1 MQNVPQSLRPTGLSN
16 IEIERGRQV
25 ALPLCHPK
33 FDLWR
38 GLPPPF
44 TYGRKPVL
52 DYAGKALFPE
62 LVILR
67 LLQKWGWDG
76 VWVSSYGGVK
86 FLRDMPQDTS
96 LSNAVALPPERQ
108 VLFDKIQVT
117 AGIKGGC
124 FDVMAWQGDLVLFLE
139 AKRRGHDRLRD
150 SQRRWIKG
158 VLSIGLTTDALMI
171 VEWEFSGTKR
181 G

>member
-1 MQNVPQSLRPTGLSN
+1 M
-16 IEIERGRQV
+16 
-25 ALPLCHPK
+25 
-33 FDLWR
+33 
-38 GLPPPF
+38 
-44 TYGRKPVL
+44 
-52 DYAGKALFPE
+52 
-62 LVILR
+62 
-67 LLQKWGWDG
+67 
-76 VWVSSYGGVK
+76 SSYGGVK

-150 SQRRWIKG
+150 SQRRCDEKASFDRTYHRRTNDRGVG
-158 VLSIGLTTDALMI
+158 VLGHEARLGSVWHERAERNNRLRSSTFFHLG
-171 VEWEFSGTKR
+171 
-181 G
+181 